1 MKEHVLKILL
11 YDYGQHVFFL
21 IIMHVSSESIIQYK
35 VALNTTVCQNVTAF
49 FSFSK
54 YTFPQASAKQ

>member
-11 YDYGQHVFFL
+11 NYYGQHVFL
-21 IIMHVSSESIIQYK
+21 VILTCESSGSTIQCK
-35 VALNTTVCQNVTAF
+35 AAVNITVCQNVTAL

-54 YTFPQASAKQ
+54 YTFQQPSVK